1 MDAVSK
7 SPKMSRS
14 RGPVAPRRAGD
25 LQLNSPEKVRSTV
38 RSAAV
43 IGRRHK
49 NDFVSFIDFVKEAPR
64 PYAVSAGGRLPIL
77 QPFDIR
83 TEVRLV
89 SELRVDV
96 FSKLV
101 LDPAEAR
108 SAGPGDVLLEGVCL
122 KDPVPIQSSCP
133 FSSWRPESLSVSA
146 G

>member
-1 MDAVSK
+1 
-7 SPKMSRS
+7 MSRS
-14 RGPVAPRRAGD
+14 RVPVTPRLTGD
-25 LQLNSPEKVRSTV
+25 LQVNSPDKARSTV
-38 RSAAV
+38 RPAAV
-43 IGRRHK
+43 IGCRHK

-64 PYAVSAGGRLPIL
+64 PYAVSPGGRLPIL

-83 TEVRLV
+83 TKVRLV

-108 SAGPGDVLLEGVCL
+108 SADTGDVLLKGVCL

-133 FSSWRPESLSVSA
+133 FSSWRP
-146 G
+146 